1 MRISL
6 NVDSHLS
13 SILSLRDEL
22 DPVCEKVNE
31 KYGAVESP
39 DVMGVAL
46 RCLPDEI
53 GRKTFKRYDKKD
65 RYLTI
70 DITVSYEKYK
80 GLQKIEQRHDLGHIL
95 YDNIADAISKYKF
108 IELTGSDFLKD
119 FKTWC
124 NEIGWLLDEIDWSLD
139 PDA

>member
-6 NVDSHLS
+6 NVDTHLNL
-13 SILSLRDEL
+13 ILSLRDEL

-31 KYGAVESP
+31 MYGAVESP
-39 DVMGVAL
+39 DVMGIAL
-46 RCLPDEI
+46 RCLPDSI
-53 GRKTFKRYDKKD
+53 GRKSFKRYDKKD

-80 GLQKIEQRHDLGHIL
+80 SLQRIEQRHELSHTI
-95 YDNIADAISKYKF
+95 YDHIADAIEKYKF
-108 IELTGSDFLKD
+108 IALTEGEFLKD
-119 FKTWC
+119 FKSWC
-124 NEIGWLLDEIDWSLD
+124 NEIGWVLDEIDWSLD